1 MKVLIAVDGSAF
13 ARRAVRYVLQHMTR
27 FGRKPELA
35 MVYVDVPLPPHIARA
50 LGSSNVDRYYR
61 RNADKA
67 LRASL
72 AAAKK
77 AGVAVE
83 PITMVGSPGQAIA
96 QLARRGR
103 YDLVVMGSHGHGALG
118 GLLLGSVTTK
128 VLAQSKVP
136 VLIVR

>member
-50 LGSSNVDRYYR
+50 LGRTNVDRYYQ

-67 LRASL
+67 LRAPL
-72 AAAKK
+72 AAAKR
-77 AGVAVE
+77 AGVTIE

-96 QLARRGR
+96 QLAKRGR